1 MIIGA
6 LLSGLAL
13 FAAFLIGWAVVGE
26 CGKALRG
33 WLG

>member
-13 FAAFLIGWAVVGE
+13 YLVCLVLWAMVE
-26 CGKALRG
+26 KCGKALRG

>member
-6 LLSGLAL
+6 LLSGL
-13 FAAFLIGWAVVGE
+13 FLYVVVMIGIAM

>member
-1 MIIGA
+1 MIVYA

-13 FAAFLIGWAVVGE
+13 FALILVAWAVLE
-26 CGKALRG
+26 SCGKALRG

>member
-6 LLSGLAL
+6 LLFGL
-13 FAAFLIGWAVVGE
+13 FLYVVVMILIAM